1 MFLYLWIFIGDIYKC
16 KDKAPNNNTLSVRC
30 KAKSDPD
37 MDEKYLDLPN
47 DYWVDT
53 CYVTEKDKDVT

>member
-1 MFLYLWIFIGDIYKC
+1 
-16 KDKAPNNNTLSVRC
+16 
-30 KAKSDPD
+30 

-53 CYVTEKDKDVT
+53 CYVTEKDKEVN